1 MKKTA
6 DYGGGNREYRVSES
20 WRLRHSSR
28 TFKENHALHDASHET
43 NFCHLFRDK
52 LAGIHS
58 QGSTSGG
65 RLKSAHII
73 TAKDQDGDPI
83 NFGDV
88 YSKGTTLVYFYPK
101 AGTAGCT
108 AQACSLRDSFADL
121 SGEGLQ
127 ILGVSEDTAE
137 SQKKFKEENKLPFP
151 LIADSDGKVAE
162 AFGVPTT
169 MGLAKRQSFIIKDGK
184 IAWSSLQAKTKEHA
198 QEVQAALDSLK

>member
-1 MKKTA
+1 MEAATANIAYLKVDDLDIPQEPSKKTTPCTMQA
-6 DYGGGNREYRVSES
+6 MK
-20 WRLRHSSR
+20 L
-28 TFKENHALHDASHET
+28 TFVIFSAISLLGFTAKAEP
-43 NFCHLFRDK
+43 
-52 LAGIHS
+52 LAV
-58 QGSTSGG
+58 GS
-65 RLKSAHII
+65 KAPII

-184 IAWSSLQAKTKEHA
+184 IAWSSLQPKTKEHA